1 MEGLSELIEWFADP
15 AIWQGD
21 NGIPQRTFEH
31 AWIAIVSTVAAG
43 LVAGPAAL
51 LLAHYRKAEF
61 VANAVVNIGRAVPSF
76 GIIVIS
82 ALVFVQRGV
91 SLRFWPLI
99 VALFFLA
106 IPPIFTNTYAG
117 VVTVPAAT
125 VEAARGMG
133 LTERQVLLGVE
144 LPIAAPVVI
153 AGVRVA
159 FVQVLATVA
168 LGAIISSG
176 GGLGQYVIRGFAQ
189 GVGGYVQVVAGALL
203 VAGITLIGDQAF
215 ALLERTVLPEG
226 VRRLGGDAARTTKEK
241 MSAV

>member
-1 MEGLSELIEWFADP
+1 MENIMELVDWFSDP

-21 NGIPQRTFEH
+21 NGIPARTLEH
-31 AWIAIVSTVAAG
+31 AWIAIVATAAAAA
-43 LVAGPAAL
+43 VAGPAAL
-51 LLAHYRKAEF
+51 ALAHYRKAEF
-61 VANAVVNIGRAVPSF
+61 AANAIVNIGRAVPSF
-76 GIIVIS
+76 GIIVIA

-117 VVTVPAAT
+117 VVTVPSAT

-133 LTERQVLLGVE
+133 LTERQVLFGVE
-144 LPIAAPVVI
+144 LPIAAPVVV

-176 GGLGQYVIRGFAQ
+176 GGLGQYVMRGFAQ
-189 GVGGYVQVVAGALL
+189 GVGGYTQVVAGALL
-203 VAGITLIGDQAF
+203 VAGITLVGDQAF

-226 VRRLGGDAARTTKEK
+226 VRRLAGDAARATKEK